1 MGIEV
6 RRIFLDISR
15 AFDSV
20 WHDGLIFKLRK
31 YGVCGEMINIL
42 EGFLSD
48 RKQRVVLNG
57 QCSSWTDIHADVPQ
71 GSILRRQFWLILQF
85 YLYHWFIEWY

>member
-71 GSILRRQFWLILQF
+71 GSILRRQF
-85 YLYHWFIEWY
+85 

>member
-71 GSILRRQFWLILQF
+71 GSIFRRQF
-85 YLYHWFIEWY
+85 